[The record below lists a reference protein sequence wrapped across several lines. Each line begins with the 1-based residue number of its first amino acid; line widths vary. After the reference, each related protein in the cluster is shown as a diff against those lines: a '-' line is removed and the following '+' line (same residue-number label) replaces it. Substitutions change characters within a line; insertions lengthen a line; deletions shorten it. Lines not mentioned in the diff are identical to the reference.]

1 MANGTGNS
9 QLEHKMHSKLQLL
22 KLQKKKRYM
31 CLYGLWYLWLT
42 AEEWDQQTTKFI
54 DINLPNG
61 CFVGHKRILCTRLEG
76 FSSSLACSNRLRI
89 MRIELCKQKQ
99 NDFWEPKQTNISKW
113 ISWSAQPDC
122 SAELNLNLIN
132 PTPTQHHLILPKYWV
147 ID

>member
-1 MANGTGNS
+1 MCRVYLLHLDEYKFKCFARKIQPYNSAEVEKRRMKKRDNRIGNGKWNW
-9 QLEHKMHSKLQLL
+9 KLPTRTQNAF
-22 KLQKKKRYM
+22 KASIVETSKKKRYM
-31 CLYGLWYLWLT
+31 CLYGLCYLWLT

-99 NDFWEPKQTNISKW
+99 NDF
-113 ISWSAQPDC
+113 
-122 SAELNLNLIN
+122 
-132 PTPTQHHLILPKYWV
+132 
-147 ID
+147 